1 MVNPK
6 ILEAI
11 KELRQNSKKRNFTQ
25 SVELIVNLK
34 EIDIKKPE
42 DRFSE
47 DIILPNGRGKDAKVV
62 IFSDEIK
69 DLGLDVEIIDS
80 AKLQRMSKREAKKLA
95 RDVDFFLAEPRLM
108 PTIGKVL
115 GQYIGPRG
123 KLPKIISGDIKAM
136 VENYKKSIKIKVKDA
151 PVVQCLVG
159 NESMS
164 DEKIAENIE
173 SVLNFLENKLPKGKR
188 NIKKILIKLTMGQPF
203 EVKV

>member
-95 RDVDFFLAEPRLM
+95 RDVDFFLAEPKLM